1 MALGTVSEGVRLAL
15 DQLRAN
21 KFRSTLTI
29 LGVVIGVATVMA
41 ISAIMGGLRSGV
53 MSGIE
58 AAGPNNF
65 MIARWNFN
73 SVQLSGGADGPPWG
87 DNPPITVQEARQLAR
102 LDALSGLIVDLD
114 LQAPIDYTS
123 QHLDNINISS
133 NSEGWE
139 LYSPGDYVAGGPFT
153 AADVRGARRVVV
165 LSKPLADDLFGARD
179 PIGRTIRMRGAPFQV
194 IGTYSIEGNIFTD
207 IIKHWAVVPYTSGL
221 KYLNAPRDFITLL
234 AVTDDDRTQD
244 EAMDQVTVTLRRIR
258 GLRPGQENDF
268 AIVRQEELA
277 ATFNRMTGVLM
288 AVVIGLASVALMVGG
303 IGVIAI
309 MMISVTERTRE
320 IGVRKALGATRAEI
334 LFQFLIE
341 AVTLTMVGAGLGLAL
356 GGALAFAAESLTP
369 LQASVPLNA
378 IIAALVMSVV
388 CGIGFGMW
396 PALQAS
402 RMDPVEALR
411 YE

>member
-87 DNPPITVQEARQLAR
+87 DNPPITVQEARQLTE
-102 LDALSGLIVDLD
+102 LDALSGLIVDVD
-114 LQAPIDYTS
+114 LQAPIDYGT
-123 QHLDNINISS
+123 QHLDNINVSS
-133 NSEGWE
+133 DSEGWE
-139 LYSPGDYVAGGPFT
+139 LYTPGDYVAGGPFT
-153 AADVRGARRVVV
+153 ATDVRGARRVAV
-165 LSKPLADDLFGARD
+165 LSKRLADDLFGSRD
-179 PIGRTIRMRGAPFQV
+179 PIGQTIRMRGVPFQV
-194 IGTYSIEGNIFTD
+194 VGTYNIEGNIFSD

-244 EAMDQVTVTLRRIR
+244 EAMDQVTVTLRRMR
-258 GLRPGQENDF
+258 GLRPAQENNF

-396 PALQAS
+396 PAMRAS

>member
-1 MALGTVSEGVRLAL
+1 MALGTVSEGVRLAF

-41 ISAIMGGLRSGV
+41 ISAIMGGVRSGV
-53 MSGIE
+53 MGGIE

-73 SVQLSGGADGPPWG
+73 SVQLSSGVDGPPWG
-87 DNPPITVQEARQLAR
+87 DNPPIRVEEARQLAR
-102 LDALSGLIVDLD
+102 LDALSELIVDVD
-114 LQAPIDYTS
+114 LQATIDYGS
-123 QHLDNINISS
+123 QQFEDVQVSS
-133 NSEGWE
+133 DSEGWE
-139 LYSPGDYVAGGPFT
+139 RYSQGDYVAGGPFT

-165 LSKPLADDLFGARD
+165 LSTPLADDLFGASD
-179 PIGRTIRMRGAPFQV
+179 PIGKTIRMRGVPFQV
-194 IGTYSIEGNIFTD
+194 VGTYEIEGNIFAD
-207 IIKHWAVVPYTSGL
+207 IIKHLAVVPYTAGL
-221 KYLNAPRDFITLL
+221 KYLNAPRDFIVLL
-234 AVTDDDRTQD
+234 AVTDDDATQD
-244 EAMDQVTVTLRRIR
+244 EAMDQVTVALRRMR
-258 GLRPGQENDF
+258 GLRPGEENNF

-288 AVVIGLASVALMVGG
+288 TVVIGLASVALMVGG
-303 IGVIAI
+303 IGVVAI

-320 IGVRKALGATRAEI
+320 IGVRKALGATRGEI

-341 AVTLTMVGAGLGLAL
+341 AVTLTLVGAGLGLAV
-356 GGALAFAAESLTP
+356 GGGLAFLAETLTP
-369 LQASVPLNA
+369 LQANVPTGA
-378 IIAALVMSVV
+378 IVAALVASAISGV
-388 CGIGFGMW
+388 GFGMW
-396 PALQAS
+396 PALRAS

>member
-1 MALGTVSEGVRLAL
+1 MALGTVSEGVRLAF

-73 SVQLSGGADGPPWG
+73 SVQISGGADGPPWG
-87 DNPPITVQEARQLAR
+87 DNPPIRVEEARQLAR
-102 LDALSGLIVDLD
+102 LDALSGLIVDVD
-114 LQAPIDYTS
+114 LQAPFDYGS
-123 QHLDNINISS
+123 QHFEDVQVSS
-133 NSEGWE
+133 DSEGWE
-139 LYSPGDYVAGGPFT
+139 LYSQGDYVAGGPFT

-165 LSKPLADDLFGARD
+165 LSKPLADDLFGASD
-179 PIGRTIRMRGAPFQV
+179 PIGKTVRMRGVPFQV
-194 IGTYSIEGNIFTD
+194 VGVYAIEGNIFAD
-207 IIKHWAVVPYTSGL
+207 IIKHLAVVPYTAGL
-221 KYLNAPRDFITLL
+221 KYLNAPRDFIVLL
-234 AVTDDDRTQD
+234 AVTDDDFTQD
-244 EAMDQVTVTLRRIR
+244 EAMDQVTVALRRMR
-258 GLRPGQENDF
+258 GLRPTDENNF

-303 IGVIAI
+303 IGVVAI

-320 IGVRKALGATRAEI
+320 IGVRMALGATRGEI

-341 AVTLTMVGAGLGLAL
+341 AVTLTLVGAGLGLAV
-356 GGALAFAAESLTP
+356 GGGLAFLAEALTP
-369 LQASVPLNA
+369 LQANVPTVA
-378 IIAALVMSVV
+378 IVAALVASAISGV
-388 CGIGFGMW
+388 GFGMW
-396 PALQAS
+396 PALRAS

>member
-1 MALGTVSEGVRLAL
+1 MALGTVSEGVRLAF

-87 DNPPITVQEARQLAR
+87 DNPPIRVEEARQLAR
-102 LDALSGLIVDLD
+102 LDALSGLIVDVD
-114 LQAPIDYTS
+114 LQAPIDYGT
-123 QHLDNINISS
+123 QHLEDVQISS
-133 NSEGWE
+133 DSEGWE
-139 LYSPGDYVAGGPFT
+139 LYSQGDYSAGGPFT

-165 LSKPLADDLFGARD
+165 LSKPLADDLFGASD
-179 PIGRTIRMRGAPFQV
+179 PIGKTIRMRGVPFQV
-194 IGTYSIEGNIFTD
+194 VGTYDIEGNIFTD

-221 KYLNAPRDFITLL
+221 KYLNAPKDFIVLL
-234 AVTDDDRTQD
+234 AVTDDDATQD
-244 EAMDQVTVTLRRIR
+244 EAMDQVTVALRRMR
-258 GLRPGQENDF
+258 GLRPGEENNF

-288 AVVIGLASVALMVGG
+288 TVVIGLASVALMVGG
-303 IGVIAI
+303 IGVVAI

-320 IGVRKALGATRAEI
+320 IGVRKALGATRGEI

-341 AVTLTMVGAGLGLAL
+341 AVTLTLVGAGLGLAA
-356 GGALAFAAESLTP
+356 GGGLAVLAEALTP
-369 LQASVPLNA
+369 LQANVPTGA
-378 IIAALVMSVV
+378 IVAALVASAISGV
-388 CGIGFGMW
+388 GFGMW
-396 PALQAS
+396 PALRAS

>member
-1 MALGTVSEGVRLAL
+1 MALGTVSEGVRLAF

-58 AAGPNNF
+58 AAGPKNF
-65 MIARWNFN
+65 MVARFNFN

-87 DNPPITVQEARQLAR
+87 DNPPIQVEEARQLAK
-102 LDALSGLIVDLD
+102 LDALSGLIVDVD
-114 LQAPIDYTS
+114 LQATIDYGT
-123 QHLDNINISS
+123 QHFEDVQISS
-133 NSEGWE
+133 DSEGWE
-139 LYSPGDYVAGGPFT
+139 LYSQGDYAAGGPFT

-165 LSKPLADDLFGARD
+165 LSEPLADDLFGARD
-179 PIGRTIRMRGAPFQV
+179 PIGKTIRMKGVPFQV
-194 IGTYSIEGNIFTD
+194 VGTYAIEGNIFTD

-221 KYLNAPRDFITLL
+221 KYLDAPKDFIILL
-234 AVTDDDRTQD
+234 AVTDDDATQD
-244 EAMDQVTVTLRRIR
+244 EAIDQVTVALRRMR
-258 GLRPGQENDF
+258 GLRPGDEDNF
-268 AIVRQEELA
+268 AIIRQEELA

-288 AVVIGLASVALMVGG
+288 SVVVGLASVALMVGG
-303 IGVIAI
+303 IGVVAI

-320 IGVRKALGATRAEI
+320 IGVRKALGATRGEI

-341 AVTLTMVGAGLGLAL
+341 AVTLTLVGAGLGLAV
-356 GGALAFAAESLTP
+356 GGALAFLAETFTP
-369 LQASVPLNA
+369 LQANVPTGA
-378 IIAALVMSVV
+378 IVAALIASAISGV
-388 CGIGFGMW
+388 GFGMW
-396 PALQAS
+396 PALRAS